1 MQQTKM
7 IAVVTGANR
16 GLGLETAR
24 QLASRG
30 LHVILTARNP
40 RTGAEALGR
49 LQTEKLAVELRKLDV
64 NSTEDAQALA
74 RYIKEAHGR
83 VDVLVNNAGILPE
96 SSRDAGAK
104 SANPLKVS
112 PLTVMEIFNTNTL
125 GAVRLIQALAPLM
138 PEGARIVNV
147 SSGMGA
153 LNDTGGGYLG
163 YRISKAAL
171 NMVTR
176 MFAAELAPRGIL
188 VNSVC
193 PGWVRTDMGGT
204 GASRSIEKG
213 VETIVWLASAPEAT
227 ESGFFWRDRRKIPW

>member
-1 MQQTKM
+1 MQQIPK

-30 LHVILTARNP
+30 FHVILTARNP
-40 RTGAEALGR
+40 QAGAEALKR
-49 LQTEKLAVELRKLDV
+49 LQAEKLPVELRKLDV
-64 NSTEDAQALA
+64 NSTEDALALA
-74 RYIKEAHGR
+74 RYIKETHGR

-96 SSRDAGAK
+96 SSRHTGAK
-104 SANPLKVS
+104 SADPLKVS

-125 GAVRLIQALAPLM
+125 GAVRLLQALAPLM

-153 LNDTGGGYLG
+153 LNDSGGGYLG

-176 MFAAELAPRGIL
+176 VFAAALAPRGIL

-193 PGWVRTDMGGT
+193 PGWVRTKMGGAN
-204 GASRSIEKG
+204 ASRSIEKG

-227 ESGFFWRDRRKIPW
+227 ESGFFWHDKKKIAW

>member
-1 MQQTKM
+1 MNSRR

-24 QLASRG
+24 RLAERG
-30 LHVILTARNP
+30 FHVILTSRNP
-40 RTGAEALGR
+40 QAGAEALKR
-49 LQTEKLAVELRKLDV
+49 LQTQNLPVELRKLDV

-74 RYIKEAHGR
+74 RHIKESHGR

-96 SSRDAGAK
+96 SSRDTGAK
-104 SANPLKVS
+104 SADPLKVS
-112 PLTVMEIFNTNTL
+112 TLTAMEIFNTNTL

-153 LNDTGGGYLG
+153 LSDSGGGYLG

-176 MFAAELAPRGIL
+176 VFAAELAARGIL

-193 PGWVRTDMGGT
+193 PGWVRTDMGGA

-213 VETIVWLASAPEAT
+213 VETIVWLASASEAP
-227 ESGFFWRDRRKIPW
+227 ESGFFWRDRSRIPW

>member
-1 MQQTKM
+1 MPDRK

-24 QLASRG
+24 QLAQRG
-30 LHVILTARNP
+30 MHVVMATRNLQAGAKP
-40 RTGAEALGR
+40 LQELRT
-49 LQTEKLAVELRKLDV
+49 QKLDVELRKLDV
-64 NSTEDAQALA
+64 TTTEDAQALA
-74 RYIKEAHGR
+74 RYLREEHGR

-96 SSRDAGAK
+96 ATREASAK
-104 SANPLKVS
+104 SSDPLKVS
-112 PLTVMEIFNTNTL
+112 PVTVMEVFNTNTL

-138 PEGARIVNV
+138 VNGARIINV

-153 LNDTGGGYLG
+153 LNDMGGGYLG

-171 NMVTR
+171 NVVTR
-176 MFAAELAPRGIL
+176 VFAHDLAESGIK

-193 PGWVRTDMGGT
+193 PGWVKTAMGGP

-213 VETIVWLASAPEAT
+213 VETIVWLATAVEAT
-227 ESGFFWRDRRKIPW
+227 DSGYFWRDRKQIPW

>member
-1 MQQTKM
+1 MNSRR

-24 QLASRG
+24 QLAERG
-30 LHVILTARNP
+30 FHVILTSRNP
-40 RTGAEALGR
+40 QAGAEALKR
-49 LQTEKLAVELRKLDV
+49 LQTHNLPLELRKLDV

-74 RYIKEAHGR
+74 RHIKESHSR

-112 PLTVMEIFNTNTL
+112 TVTAMEIFNTNTL

-153 LNDTGGGYLG
+153 LSDSGGGYLG

-176 MFAAELAPRGIL
+176 VFAAELAARGIL

-193 PGWVRTDMGGT
+193 PGWVRTNMGGA

-227 ESGFFWRDRRKIPW
+227 ESGFFWRDRSKIPW

>member
-1 MQQTKM
+1 MTEKR

-24 QLASRG
+24 RLAAHG
-30 LHVILTARNP
+30 FHVILTARNP
-40 RTGAEALGR
+40 QAGAEALKR
-49 LQTEKLAVELRKLDV
+49 LQAEKLSVELRKLDV

-74 RYIKEAHGR
+74 RHIKESHGH

-96 SSRDAGAK
+96 SSRAPGAK
-104 SANPLKVS
+104 SSDPLKVS

-153 LNDTGGGYLG
+153 LNDSGGGYLG
-163 YRISKAAL
+163 YRVSKAAL

-176 MFAAELAPRGIL
+176 VFAAELAARGIL

-193 PGWVRTDMGGT
+193 PGWVRTDMGGA

-213 VETIVWLASAPEAT
+213 VETIVWLASAPEAA
-227 ESGFFWRDRRKIPW
+227 ESGFFWRDRKKIPW